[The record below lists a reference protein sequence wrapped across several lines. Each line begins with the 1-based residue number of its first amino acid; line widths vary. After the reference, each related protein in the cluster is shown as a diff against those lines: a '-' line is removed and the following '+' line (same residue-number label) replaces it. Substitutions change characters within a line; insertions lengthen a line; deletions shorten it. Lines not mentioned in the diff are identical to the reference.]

1 MTKAEE
7 PAAPGPGC
15 EKFGRERCGSE
26 VSDCLERDALEIGA
40 TIGDSP
46 KSQFARAIGEHLDLS
61 LRLEPSSGYD
71 QGFRGLQCRDR
82 RQQEGR
88 GGFLRP
94 ATAPHPPPP
103 PPLRNPPQDLPP

>member
-71 QGFRGLQCRDR
+71 QGFRGPHCPHPRH
-82 RQQEGR
+82 QERPR
-88 GGFLRP
+88 GSLAP
-94 ATAPHPPPP
+94 VLASHPPAPHP
-103 PPLRNPPQDLPP
+103 